1 MHLVII
7 TRGCQHNNYNLQLN
21 HKTAAQSDMLNLKII
36 MQHRNEMT
44 INVIEQIIKVGF
56 GTSNRKT
63 WDISQLQKE
72 A

>member
-1 MHLVII
+1 
-7 TRGCQHNNYNLQLN
+7 
-21 HKTAAQSDMLNLKII
+21 MLNLEII